1 MPQVIPLPIF
11 PSAVDHGKSHG
22 RHISTFGF
30 GWLFFFFV
38 VRAGL
43 STPQWTQHS
52 NHTAKYYMM
61 SFPELIFNF
70 LTPLHEKFSNCLG
83 GHLEVCADLIAGVN
97 AVSAQMQT
105 SGLSEEFL

>member
-1 MPQVIPLPIF
+1 M
-11 PSAVDHGKSHG
+11 DHAKSHR
-22 RHISTFGF
+22 RHISTFGV
-30 GWLFFFFV
+30 GWFFWVFLLEFFFFGES
-38 VRAGL
+38 R
-43 STPQWTQHS
+43 TQHS

-97 AVSAQMQT
+97 ALSAQMQT